1 MAPQTAPD
9 PELVRFYEEAER
21 KYLRSLPPEHFM
33 EAFAQGTQRKI
44 TLESFDLIGRARPE
58 VQCFNELLVQ
68 YPRPGRKTPGQVVP
82 DNLVVVHP
90 EPLQVRGSFAVELQP
105 ARPFLVIEYVSK
117 QSRRKD
123 YDDNL
128 RRYERELRVPYYLLF
143 YPDNEELTL
152 FRLAADRYAPVGPIV
167 TGRQPVPELELEVA
181 LLDGWV
187 RYWFRGQLLP
197 LPADLADRLDEER
210 AARAEAERERDAA
223 ERERDAANERASAL
237 EAEVARLREELARA
251 RGG

>member
-68 YPRPGRKTPGQVVP
+68 YPRPGKKTPGQVVP

-152 FRLAADRYAPVGPIV
+152 FRLVDGVYQSVRANEA
-167 TGRQPVPELELEVA
+167 GRCAVPDLELEVR

-187 RYWFRGQLLP
+187 RFWFRGKLVP
-197 LPADLADRLDEER
+197 LPAELARERDDAERR
-210 AARAEAERERDAA
+210 AAEATRERDAA
-223 ERERDAANERASAL
+223 AARVAAL
-237 EAEVARLREELARA
+237 EAELARLH
-251 RGG
+251 GQPG